1 MTTTHYQTG
10 LKTQKRVVLERG
22 VKQLGLSCSD
32 EQIHQLLIY
41 LEMLDRWN
49 QAYNL
54 TAIKDPLEMIGL
66 HLLDS
71 LAVSPMLNGESCI
84 DVGTGAGLP
93 GVPLAIMNPNKKF
106 TLLDSNGKKTRFLF
120 QTKIELKLSNIQ
132 EVNTR
137 VEKYLPE
144 HGYDHVLS

>member
-1 MTTTHYQTG
+1 VTTTHYQTG
-10 LKTQKRVVLERG
+10 LKTKKRLVLERG

-32 EQIHQLLIY
+32 EQIDQLLTY

-71 LAVSPMLNGESCI
+71 LAVSPMLSGESCI

-93 GVPLAIMNPNKKF
+93 GIPLAIMNPKKNLPF
-106 TLLDSNGKKTRFLF
+106 LIVMEKKPDFYS
-120 QTKIELKLSNIQ
+120 KPK
-132 EVNTR
+132 
-137 VEKYLPE
+137 
-144 HGYDHVLS
+144 

>member
-10 LKTQKRVVLERG
+10 LKTQKRLVLERG
-22 VKQLGLSCSD
+22 VNQLGLSCSD
-32 EQIHQLLIY
+32 EQIDQLLTY

-93 GVPLAIMNPNKKF
+93 GIPLAIMNPNKKF
-106 TLLDSNGKKTRFLF
+106 TLLDSNGKKNQIFVPSQNR
-120 QTKIELKLSNIQ
+120 TK
-132 EVNTR
+132 T
-137 VEKYLPE
+137 
-144 HGYDHVLS
+144 

>member
-10 LKTQKRVVLERG
+10 FKTKKRLVLERG
-22 VKQLGLSCSD
+22 VKQLGLSCSE
-32 EQIHQLLIY
+32 EQIDQLLTY

-71 LAVSPMLNGESCI
+71 LAVSPMLSGESCI

-93 GVPLAIMNPNKKF
+93 GIPLAIMNPNKNLPF
-106 TLLDSNGKKTRFLF
+106 LIVMGKNQIFIPSQNRTKT
-120 QTKIELKLSNIQ
+120 
-132 EVNTR
+132 
-137 VEKYLPE
+137 
-144 HGYDHVLS
+144 

>member
-32 EQIHQLLIY
+32 EQIDQLLTY

-71 LAVSPMLNGESCI
+71 LAVSPMLNGERCI

-93 GVPLAIMNPNKKF
+93 GIPLAIMNP
-106 TLLDSNGKKTRFLF
+106 
-120 QTKIELKLSNIQ
+120 
-132 EVNTR
+132 
-137 VEKYLPE
+137 
-144 HGYDHVLS
+144 

>member
-10 LKTQKRVVLERG
+10 LKTQKRLTLESG
-22 VKQLGLSCSD
+22 VDQLGLSCSN
-32 EQIHQLLIY
+32 EQIDQLLTY

-71 LAVSPMLNGESCI
+71 LAVSPMLTGERCI

-93 GVPLAIMNPNKKF
+93 GIPLAIINPNKKF
-106 TLLDSNGKKTRFLF
+106 TLLDSNGKKPGFYS
-120 QTKIELKLSNIQ
+120 KPK
-132 EVNTR
+132 
-137 VEKYLPE
+137 
-144 HGYDHVLS
+144 